1 MCVDVRDTHT
11 LSSLSVSLSVSPST
25 YTPHRHTNVSTG
37 KDPRAQILFSIQIE
51 GLLGAIVEKKKNFL
65 RLNNVGRAKVWREH
79 FELELILRDSLQ

>member
-1 MCVDVRDTHT
+1 MCADVCDTHA

-37 KDPRAQILFSIQIE
+37 KDLRAQILLSIQIE
-51 GLLGAIVEKKKNFL
+51 GLLGATQGKKNFL
-65 RLNNVGRAKVWREH
+65 QLNNVGRAKVWHEH